1 MKHTEARLI
10 EVTQDLGLCTFTKL
24 TSDSDTKQ
32 FENHCPV
39 ALTSALPFSCSSGWA
54 NEASQIHVSFSY
66 PVFELKQ

>member
-39 ALTSALPFSCSSGWA
+39 ALTSALPFSCSSG
-54 NEASQIHVSFSY
+54 
-66 PVFELKQ
+66 